1 MMTFGKEDPSLC
13 RGINDGVYLICYGD
27 MIPRLSLH
35 SASGIT
41 PSSGMTPVD
50 GYPENV
56 SAIIL
61 GSCLVLS
68 SLGVHTGL

>member
-1 MMTFGKEDPSLC
+1 VKMLGF
-13 RGINDGVYLICYGD
+13 RD